1 MKRGSYTVQ
10 LESIPTNVSTDVARM
25 DMSKIPFYLDVQ
37 NPTVKL
43 GRIEQ
48 RPPTKERKTRLK
60 KSSIRVLHICE

>member
-10 LESIPTNVSTDVARM
+10 LESIPTNDSKDVARM
-25 DMSKIPFYLDVQ
+25 DISKTSFNLDLQ

-60 KSSIRVLHICE
+60 KVFYPSASICE

>member
-1 MKRGSYTVQ
+1 
-10 LESIPTNVSTDVARM
+10 M

-60 KSSIRVLHICE
+60 KVFYPSASICE